1 MVARAGA
8 SGQMWRRQQLGE
20 MVTVSATGWAERESE
35 HGLGSIVDVGDGKR
49 EQISGGGLS
58 DERW

>member
-1 MVARAGA
+1 
-8 SGQMWRRQQLGE
+8 MWRRQQLGE

-35 HGLGSIVDVGDGKR
+35 HGLGSVVDVGDGKR